1 MFSPPARKSRLR
13 RSVAATN
20 RKAATLTPAAILLF
34 LLAALFFLS
43 LFINVYV
50 VFAPLSSNPVTPL
63 RNLASATNSLTSAAF
78 QSIPCPSRSFLESLV
93 QSVNEDPFA
102 INEWR
107 RRVYLYTS
115 KECISQHFP
124 FFQQQYQ
131 KRRASV
137 PNKHVSLHIPR
148 AGGTSLCSWVEDHS
162 DALQLSTS
170 SDSNCWIDN
179 FCPLWCGCSN
189 PKPTTCQD
197 INNMPDFVMNENWL
211 DVSTIQ
217 VDQVGSRTTF
227 CKDRLYSILVR
238 DPIPRTMS
246 HVQLFLNAVAARGH
260 EHFQHTTSWRLHLIQ
275 SNYMV
280 WALSASTSSTNEPRY
295 HRPQLKDLEIAKENL
310 MKMDYVLDIV
320 DDQEKSHNDDT
331 EYCTHIFLKQMGLWL
346 GDNKKDST
354 NTDGGDNTDS
364 VGHENSHG
372 QGYQD
377 HHDPQVFRLLND
389 LDIHLFEFAKRVMK
403 VDCQFFR
410 TIQQSIQE

>member
-1 MFSPPARKSRLR
+1 
-13 RSVAATN
+13 
-20 RKAATLTPAAILLF
+20 
-34 LLAALFFLS
+34 
-43 LFINVYV
+43 
-50 VFAPLSSNPVTPL
+50 
-63 RNLASATNSLTSAAF
+63 
-78 QSIPCPSRSFLESLV
+78 
-93 QSVNEDPFA
+93 
-102 INEWR
+102 
-107 RRVYLYTS
+107 
-115 KECISQHFP
+115 
-124 FFQQQYQ
+124 
-131 KRRASV
+131 
-137 PNKHVSLHIPR
+137 
-148 AGGTSLCSWVEDHS
+148 
-162 DALQLSTS
+162 
-170 SDSNCWIDN
+170 
-179 FCPLWCGCSN
+179 
-189 PKPTTCQD
+189 
-197 INNMPDFVMNENWL
+197 
-211 DVSTIQ
+211 
-217 VDQVGSRTTF
+217 
-227 CKDRLYSILVR
+227 
-238 DPIPRTMS
+238 
-246 HVQLFLNAVAARGH
+246 
-260 EHFQHTTSWRLHLIQ
+260 
-275 SNYMV
+275 MV